1 LNGRVSVEELMPRFL
16 SFVPALIFVIV
27 CLPRL
32 LYTLPNKKRRLLP
45 LKDVPFTGKLL
56 LICRTALAL
65 AFVGTSIA
73 LAIQWED
80 SNILG
85 REYSGRAA
93 WILEIVA
100 AVSH

>member
-1 LNGRVSVEELMPRFL
+1 MLMPRFL
-16 SFVPALIFVIV
+16 SFVPAIVFVV
-27 CLPRL
+27 VSLPRL
-32 LYTLPNKKRRLLP
+32 LYTLPKKKRRILP

-56 LICRTALAL
+56 LTCRILLAL
-65 AFVGTSIA
+65 AFLCSSIA
-73 LAIQWED
+73 VAIKWQG

-100 AVSH
+100 AVSLAKR